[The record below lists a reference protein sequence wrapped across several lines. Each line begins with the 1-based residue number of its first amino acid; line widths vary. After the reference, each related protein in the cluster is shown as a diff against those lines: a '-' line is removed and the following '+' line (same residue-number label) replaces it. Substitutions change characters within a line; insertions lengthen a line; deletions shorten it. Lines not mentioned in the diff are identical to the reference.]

1 MNYREKFEEYKKGNL
16 SPDEVTEIENDI
28 EKFTVLMEYFDEK
41 VVSEPIPIL
50 PADTDDFS
58 FSEQIDKLINKRIKK
73 STVRILLIGIMF
85 IAFFFFG
92 LGGTE
97 FFSRSDGV
105 AHFINGIFSA
115 AYYAVNFWLL
125 YNSFTKKNWKPAVF
139 LLVWNVVLIVLTFVF
154 SLIMADAVP
163 FALPII
169 LGFSTLPQYFADIF
183 DSDIVYNVMN
193 VIGTAMIPAN
203 LILSV
208 IAIVFSKKSKVF
220 KPILKKK
227 LKVLTTVFFVFS
239 LTLSGVST
247 AVNYYNG
254 SFPYDFLGTEIAR
267 NAIYELDDTFIKSNP
282 LDKSDAALKDILNK
296 LGYEY
301 YPESDTYRK
310 GRSDNRIASISFG
323 EKNNESN
330 RSLSI
335 SFAYYCVSPYI
346 RQDKMQ
352 SISMGE
358 YFKVGDDETYV
369 MKELCTFGL
378 VPYTVSYIETNGER
392 LTSCKVNVSVK
403 ENESYPN
410 GYNDFLEFEF
420 DNGKLTFFDSFAI
433 DELQ

>member
-1 MNYREKFEEYKKGNL
+1 MNYREKFEGYKNGTL
-16 SPDEVTEIENDI
+16 SPDEVTEIKNDI

-41 VVSEPIPIL
+41 AVSEPITIL
-50 PADTDDFS
+50 PAATDDFS

-85 IAFFFFG
+85 AAFFFFG

-97 FFSRSDGV
+97 ILSESDGV

-125 YNSFTKKNWKPAVF
+125 YSSFTKKNWKPAVF

-154 SLIMADAVP
+154 SLIMGDAVP

-169 LGFSTLPQYFADIF
+169 IGFSTLPQYFAGIF
-183 DSDIVYNVMN
+183 DSDIIYNVMKT
-193 VIGTAMIPAN
+193 IGTAMIPAN

-208 IAIVFSKKSKVF
+208 IAIVLSKKSKIY
-220 KPILKKK
+220 KPISKKK
-227 LKVLTTVFFVFS
+227 LKVLSVLFFAFS
-239 LTLSGVST
+239 LALSGVST

-254 SFPYDFLGTEIAR
+254 AFPYDFIGTEIAR

-282 LDKSDAALKDILNK
+282 LDKSDDALKDILNN
-296 LGYEY
+296 LGYAY
-301 YPESDTYRK
+301 YPKSEAYRK
-310 GRSDNRIASISFG
+310 VRSDNRIASISFG

-330 RSLSI
+330 RSLNI
-335 SFAYYCVSPYI
+335 SFSYYCVSPYI

-358 YFKVGDDETYV
+358 YFKIGDNEAYV
-369 MKELCTFGL
+369 MKELCAFGL
-378 VPYTVSYIETNGER
+378 VPYSVSYIESDGER

-410 GYNDFLEFEF
+410 GYNDLLEFVFE
-420 DNGKLTFFDSFAI
+420 NGKLTFFDSFAI
-433 DELQ
+433 DE